1 MEYSIKS
8 DSRGCVF
15 NLRGDLKFSDSSVVR
30 TMIGEIK
37 NSADRSIALDLSGLS
52 SIDSAGLGMILLIND
67 AANDAGKSFSVGKAS
82 GQVKKMLDISKFGDL
97 MTISD

>member
-1 MEYSIKS
+1 MEYSVKS
-8 DSRGCVF
+8 DSRGSVF

-37 NSADRSIALDLSGLS
+37 NSAERSIALDLSGLS
-52 SIDSAGLGMILLIND
+52 SIDSAGLGMILLMND
-67 AANDAGKSFSVGKAS
+67 AASDAGKSFSVGKAS
-82 GQVKKMLDISKFGDL
+82 EQVKKMFDISKFGDL